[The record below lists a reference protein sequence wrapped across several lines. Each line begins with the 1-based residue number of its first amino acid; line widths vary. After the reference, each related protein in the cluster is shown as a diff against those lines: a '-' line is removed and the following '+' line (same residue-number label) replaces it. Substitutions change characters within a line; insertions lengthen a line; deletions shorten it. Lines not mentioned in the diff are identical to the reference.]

1 MLLSGGIMCKYL
13 NQCLDDA
20 WDVIRGRKQ
29 IVHNKIVPI
38 DDIIMSNKDYK
49 EEYGWLSPDGT
60 FYPVEFAK
68 HRYWAAAY
76 IKKMRKSGGI
86 TDTTMVPEKEPGDYL
101 IRHGW
106 VLLHNPHNY
115 EFKVTADPTKSYTKS
130 QIDFLYDY
138 FMKHGMENKANELF
152 LI

>member
-1 MLLSGGIMCKYL
+1 MVGYLLMEHFILL
-13 NQCLDDA
+13 NLQ
-20 WDVIRGRKQ
+20 
-29 IVHNKIVPI
+29 NI
-38 DDIIMSNKDYK
+38 DI
-49 EEYGWLSPDGT
+49 G
-60 FYPVEFAK
+60 
-68 HRYWAAAY
+68 AAAY